1 MSGQH
6 IPKHT
11 QERMEKTLQS
21 LRRDLATLRTGR
33 ASPALLDRLQV
44 ESYGTLS
51 PIQQVASV
59 QVPDARTLLIQP
71 WDATLCG
78 AIEKAIMK
86 SDLGLTPSNDG
97 IVIRLSIPAL
107 TAQRRTELVK
117 TTKKIG
123 EEAKVAMRNIRRDGN
138 DELKKMSKDVLSE
151 DEVKRFQE
159 EIQKCTDRFIGEV
172 DKLLAQKEKEITE
185 V

>member
-6 IPKHT
+6 IPKQT

-123 EEAKVAMRNIRRDGN
+123 EEAKVAMRNIRRDSN
-138 DELKKMSKDVLSE
+138 DELKKMSKDILSE
-151 DEVKRFQE
+151 DEAKRFQE
-159 EIQKCTDRFIGEV
+159 EVQKCTDRFIGEV
-172 DKLLAQKEKEITE
+172 DKLLMQKEKEITE

>member
-6 IPKHT
+6 IPKQT

-71 WDATLCG
+71 WDAALCG

-107 TAQRRTELVK
+107 TAQRRIELVK

-138 DELKKMSKDVLSE
+138 DELKKMSKDILSE
-151 DEVKRFQE
+151 DQAKRFQE
-159 EIQKCTDRFIGEV
+159 EVQKCTDRFIGEV